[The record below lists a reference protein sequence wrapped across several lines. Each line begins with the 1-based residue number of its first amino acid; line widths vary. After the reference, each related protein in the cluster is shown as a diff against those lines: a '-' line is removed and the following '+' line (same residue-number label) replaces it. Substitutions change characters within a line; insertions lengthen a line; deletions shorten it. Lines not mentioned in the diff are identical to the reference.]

1 MTEKNRYL
9 LGVQSAKKETNPVF
23 SKKNEKLHWL
33 YKNSRKSICSSKK
46 NPSSINSLNQYEEFC

>member
-33 YKNSRKSICSSKK
+33 YKNSQKKHLLVEKKSVT
-46 NPSSINSLNQYEEFC
+46 Y